1 VNEENN
7 EIPETTPEPAPVK
20 RPSWFRRTGY
30 TLFSPETRTGRIM
43 RPTLLY
49 FGFLV
54 AGFALGALVV
64 YLWMYQPVVAQW
76 TTARSALQN
85 TQGELEQTQLDLEQ
99 NQQEL
104 SDAQSEVQ
112 ALLDANEDLEQQ
124 LATAGTRISLLR
136 VMYQAKTAQS
146 ALQNREQTAARRAL
160 QEARTELDAAM
171 PAIESEDNEVAQSL
185 TLRLD
190 LALNG
195 LARDPTTARA
205 DLEILIN
212 NLILLERLLA
222 QR

>member
-1 VNEENN
+1 VSEENH
-7 EIPETTPEPAPVK
+7 EIPETTPEPAPKK

-43 RPTLLY
+43 RPVLIY
-49 FGFLV
+49 FGMLV
-54 AGFALGALVV
+54 VGFALGALVV

-85 TQGELEQTQLDLEQ
+85 TQGELEQTQIDLEQ
-99 NQQEL
+99 NRQEL
-104 SDAQSEVQ
+104 NDSQSEVQ
-112 ALLDANEDLEQQ
+112 TLQDANEILEQR
-124 LATAGTRISLLR
+124 LATAETRIRLLR

-146 ALQNREQTAARRAL
+146 ALQNREPTPARRAL

-171 PAIESEDNEVAQSL
+171 PSIGSEGDEVAQSL

-190 LALNG
+190 LAING
-195 LARDPTTARA
+195 LTRDPTTARA